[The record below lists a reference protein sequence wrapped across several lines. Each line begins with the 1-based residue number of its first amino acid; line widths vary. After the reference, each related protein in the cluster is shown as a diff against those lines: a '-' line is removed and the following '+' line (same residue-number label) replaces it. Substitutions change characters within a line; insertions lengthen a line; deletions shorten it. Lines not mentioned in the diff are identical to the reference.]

1 MPALFFESLF
11 ESLQNDAFFSLIR
24 GSAYAYLVILAIH
37 MAALA
42 LFGGTVLVTDL
53 RLLGIGMRSYSVAEI
68 VNGLRI
74 PKRVGLAAAIVSGAL
89 LFGAEAAQYTF
100 NPWFWT
106 KIALLV
112 LIAVNYLIF
121 RRDVYDNA
129 EPSSARRLSGRPK
142 MAAAFSLVLWTGVI
156 VAGRGPNHQDVM
168 HSMVD
173 PNGDY
178 VFESLQQVSDD
189 HGVHEKAPATDPE
202 WEDLRRHLA
211 VLREVPTLVPGRRAA
226 RPRDRSR
233 NPQSESEPEEVQKAL
248 DADPAS
254 LLRRA
259 QRLRNAAT
267 WATREVDARDS
278 KGLLGAIDGI
288 DKACENCHLNY
299 WYPNDKRA
307 QQAARED
314 HITDADTGEETSPS
328 PGKSVPAR

>member
-1 MPALFFESLF
+1 MML
-11 ESLQNDAFFSLIR
+11 FSLIR

-156 VAGRGPNHQDVM
+156 VAGRGPATIKDVM

-189 HGVHEKAPATDPE
+189 HGVHEKAPATDPNGRICGVTLPFCARCPHSCPAAE
-202 WEDLRRHLA
+202 RRVRATDPEIPRVKVSRRKSRKLWM
-211 VLREVPTLVPGRRAA
+211 PTRRAC
-226 RPRDRSR
+226 S
-233 NPQSESEPEEVQKAL
+233 
-248 DADPAS
+248 
-254 LLRRA
+254 
-259 QRLRNAAT
+259 
-267 WATREVDARDS
+267 
-278 KGLLGAIDGI
+278 
-288 DKACENCHLNY
+288 
-299 WYPNDKRA
+299 
-307 QQAARED
+307 AARRGCGMQP
-314 HITDADTGEETSPS
+314 HGPRGRWMPETAKVCSGQS
-328 PGKSVPAR
+328 TASIKPARIAT